1 VKTLEDVDY
10 CAPLT
15 CTSIHDNQIGPC
27 DVQKKFEIGPA
38 DGSYQSLGKK
48 SRSAR
53 SIVSPIHRNPFRFPV
68 VVNIFLNLIRVIFG
82 SRPLLGILRIYR
94 TQSNTRQ
101 STNRAFSAIDYA
113 LTIFRFAHRDVG
125 RRPVGGLFPSQSRT
139 LCQYVVVLFDLKIE
153 YDSLQQRFSLVVSS
167 RPVQSRFGER
177 FSGGPE

>member
-1 VKTLEDVDY
+1 MKTLEDVDY

-82 SRPLLGILRIYR
+82 SRPLLEILRIYR
-94 TQSNTRQ
+94 TQSIRGNQQTVLSVQLTAHSPFFALPIVMSAAGPWAGCFRV
-101 STNRAFSAIDYA
+101 NRAHFASMWSSY
-113 LTIFRFAHRDVG
+113 LT
-125 RRPVGGLFPSQSRT
+125 
-139 LCQYVVVLFDLKIE
+139 
-153 YDSLQQRFSLVVSS
+153 
-167 RPVQSRFGER
+167 
-177 FSGGPE
+177 